1 MKKTVKTFLW
11 MISDFIIII
20 SGIYIAFLIR
30 YFGKISPYSFISF
43 TRVWYLF
50 GITGVASLYFFG
62 LYNIKKK
69 MNNKEI
75 MLRSFKAITLA
86 IIIMMNII
94 YVIIKK
100 SMIFPLSV
108 FVLGIFI
115 NTVLCSFWRIY
126 ILFDDEEE
134 GKKK

>member
-1 MKKTVKTFLW
+1 
-11 MISDFIIII
+11 
-20 SGIYIAFLIR
+20 
-30 YFGKISPYSFISF
+30 
-43 TRVWYLF
+43 
-50 GITGVASLYFFG
+50 
-62 LYNIKKK
+62 